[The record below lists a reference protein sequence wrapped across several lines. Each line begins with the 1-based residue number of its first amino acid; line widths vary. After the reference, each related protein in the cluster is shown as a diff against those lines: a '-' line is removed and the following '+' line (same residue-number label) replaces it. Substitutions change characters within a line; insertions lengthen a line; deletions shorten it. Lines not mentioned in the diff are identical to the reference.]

1 MSLTLTTATTNIRTD
16 LSDTDGSNYRWP
28 DAAITRELDRAVARY
43 SAVSP
48 QILAA
53 QLQAVPR
60 MKIYP
65 SPAGA
70 WWVDRVEYPL
80 GRWPKQFQIFKER
93 LSPLIPDPVA
103 APGVAAQL
111 LPGSIDA
118 GTHSWAYTYTVP
130 GGGET
135 KPSPTVT
142 LTVGGSSQVLVTFA
156 QPPYGVSGVNIYRT
170 KLGGNTFYLVA
181 SITTPTD
188 YSYLDTLAD
197 AALGAAAPAAN
208 TTQGI
213 PQFEIQLS
221 PYATPQDSSLVIE
234 VTYAVKHT
242 LDSTGTT
249 IPEEH
254 HDIIYAGA
262 EAYLVEAYV
271 SSVNDN
277 FEWVDGQFRDRVDDT
292 KSIAGWH
299 AHLTLL
305 QERWETRLKGAREQ
319 ANDSIS
325 SIGRWG
331 DKPYAWDRL

>member
-1 MSLTLTTATTNIRTD
+1 MTLTLTQATTNIRTD
-16 LSDTDGSNYRWP
+16 LSDTDSTNYRWV
-28 DAAITRELDRAVARY
+28 DATIQREIDRAVARY
-43 SAVSP
+43 SSVSP
-48 QILAA
+48 VFSSTQLA
-53 QLQAVPR
+53 VIPR
-60 MKIYP
+60 SKIYP
-65 SPAGA
+65 SPAGS

-80 GRWPKQFQIFKER
+80 GRWPKQYQPFKER
-93 LSPLIPDPVA
+93 LSPLIATPST
-103 APGVAAQL
+103 APGVTAGSA
-111 LPGSIDA
+111 GSIDT

-135 KPSPTVT
+135 APSPTTT
-142 LTVGGSSQVLVTFA
+142 LSLGSPASALITFT
-156 QPPYGVSGVNIYRT
+156 QPPYGVTGVNIYRT
-170 KLGGNTFYLVA
+170 KVGGSTFYLQQ
-181 SITTPTD
+181 SLITPTS
-188 YSYLDTLAD
+188 YSTTDSTAD
-197 AALGAAAPAAN
+197 ASLGAAAPSTN